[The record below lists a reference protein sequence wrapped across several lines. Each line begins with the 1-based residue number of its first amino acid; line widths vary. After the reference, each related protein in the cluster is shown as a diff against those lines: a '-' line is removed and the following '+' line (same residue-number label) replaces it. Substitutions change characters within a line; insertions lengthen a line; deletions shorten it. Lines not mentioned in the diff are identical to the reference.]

1 MRQLSITFI
10 VPFIC
15 ILLSCKTASKLTSKE
30 SELFSKCELLDSV
43 LNNDIIKKVLGIE
56 NITSNRPNIR
66 FIDTKTKDFNG
77 CEIMHFFQNITLPI
91 EGFVI
96 SQPTYSLNTG
106 QFRDIVLH
114 EYRIHND
121 TINLNLTAAHFY
133 NQLEK
138 EGIPYFEFQF
148 IISKDGKLL
157 NNKVNVKQIR
167 ESRPSIDYD
176 KFK

>member
-1 MRQLSITFI
+1 MKQLFI
-10 VPFIC
+10 IFIMFFIC
-15 ILLSCKTASKLTSKE
+15 ILLSCKISSKLVSKQ

-43 LNNDIIKKVLGIE
+43 LNNNIIKKVIGIE
-56 NITSNRPNIR
+56 NATSNRPNIR

-77 CEIMHFFQNITLPI
+77 CETMLFSQNITLPI

-96 SQPTYSLNTG
+96 PQPTYSLNTG

-114 EYRIHND
+114 EYKIHND
-121 TINLNLTAAHFY
+121 TINLYLTAAHFY

-148 IISKDGKLL
+148 VISKERKLL
-157 NNKVNVKQIR
+157 IDKVNVKQIR